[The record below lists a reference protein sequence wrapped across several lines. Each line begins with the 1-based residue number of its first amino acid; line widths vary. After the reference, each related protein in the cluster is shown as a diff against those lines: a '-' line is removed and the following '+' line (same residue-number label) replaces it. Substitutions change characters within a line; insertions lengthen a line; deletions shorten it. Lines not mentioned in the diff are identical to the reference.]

1 MNGYLKLH
9 RSLLQWEW
17 WNDANTTR
25 LWTYIL
31 IKANF
36 KPCQWRGETLKP
48 GQLVTSLPSLAS
60 GTGLSVQQTRTS
72 LDRLKSTG
80 EITDKST
87 NKFRII
93 TVCNW
98 DTYQIDDDNNNRQG
112 NRQNNMQSEATGKQQ
127 ATGSKINK
135 QGNSQKLP
143 DLTGSEIDSDRC
155 QSGTCETST
164 SEVNSQKPDAPTG
177 KTTVNQQAT
186 DPKSNTSVR
195 REEER
200 IEVPPNPQRGD
211 GQADVWKDVIPS
223 NLPRSATKQKRV
235 RVKSNLP
242 VMVELGSWFNRKP
255 DTMWNAYEALA
266 LKQLWPL
273 SENEY
278 RAIRAY
284 YRAST
289 EQVVAKMG
297 RDFRRQNLEALLNNW
312 MGELDRAQEYL
323 RDRNQSEAS
332 RDRRPCDGP
341 KHWKEA
347 LGRFFKQEGM
357 KAPLAKLESGEAYHT
372 WSEVNPDFREEIETI
387 AAEIEL
393 GC

>member
-1 MNGYLKLH
+1 
-9 RSLLQWEW
+9 
-17 WNDANTTR
+17 
-25 LWTYIL
+25 
-31 IKANF
+31 
-36 KPCQWRGETLKP
+36 
-48 GQLVTSLPSLAS
+48 
-60 GTGLSVQQTRTS
+60 
-72 LDRLKSTG
+72 
-80 EITDKST
+80 
-87 NKFRII
+87 
-93 TVCNW
+93 
-98 DTYQIDDDNNNRQG
+98 
-112 NRQNNMQSEATGKQQ
+112 
-127 ATGSKINK
+127 
-135 QGNSQKLP
+135 
-143 DLTGSEIDSDRC
+143 
-155 QSGTCETST
+155 
-164 SEVNSQKPDAPTG
+164 
-177 KTTVNQQAT
+177 
-186 DPKSNTSVR
+186 
-195 REEER
+195 
-200 IEVPPNPQRGD
+200 
-211 GQADVWKDVIPS
+211 
-223 NLPRSATKQKRV
+223 
-235 RVKSNLP
+235 
-242 VMVELGSWFNRKP
+242 MVELGSWFNRKP

-332 RDRRPCDGP
+332 SRDRRPCDGP